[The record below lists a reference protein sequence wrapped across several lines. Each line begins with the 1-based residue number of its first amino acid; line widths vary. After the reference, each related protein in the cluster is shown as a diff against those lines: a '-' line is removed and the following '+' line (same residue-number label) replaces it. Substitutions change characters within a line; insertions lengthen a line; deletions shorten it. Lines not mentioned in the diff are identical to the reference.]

1 MPGVKYA
8 FITAYLKGQEAKL
21 LTSEHIDSLQ
31 AAPSMQDALATIRD
45 TDVGSYLEELP
56 VRAFDD
62 LDECLWRY
70 LAQRFAYIEWFK
82 LVPPDVLGILR
93 AYITKYDVFNIKAA
107 LESTLAGK
115 KAKMIPVGI
124 IHNNGLLDE
133 LSSAQNID
141 DITRVLVNCK
151 LGDYVPALEQHKTD
165 EAAKSKLLVQSRLDG
180 EYYRNLLNTA
190 RSAKD
195 GPLLL
200 QAFGLIIDL
209 ANLQIAWRAVIA
221 GIELHVAELTIAG
234 GYEITDR
241 SIKELLSVKMAEM
254 PARLENTQYSDMAKE
269 TLVSHDKTKSITVVD
284 EIIDKHKFRMLKE
297 MLAPRVLSPLA
308 MLWYLILKEVEIRN
322 LRLILKAIVDGVP
335 AQEVKDY
342 LVL

>member
-1 MPGVKYA
+1 VPGVKYA

-21 LTSEHIDSLQ
+21 VTSEHMDSLL
-31 AAPSMQDALATIRD
+31 AAPNIQDALAIIRE

-56 VRAFDD
+56 VRTFDD

-82 LVPPDVLGILR
+82 LVPRDVLGILR
-93 AYITKYDVFNIKAA
+93 AYITKYDVFNVKAA
-107 LESTLAGK
+107 LESIWAAK
-115 KAKMIPVGI
+115 KARMIPVGI

-141 DITRVLVNCK
+141 EIIQLLVKCK

-165 EAAKSKLLVQSRLDG
+165 EAAKSKLLVQARLDG
-180 EYYRNLLNTA
+180 EYYKNLLNTA
-190 RSAKD
+190 RCMRH

-221 GIELHVAELTIAG
+221 GIELHVAELAVAG
-234 GYEITDR
+234 GNEITDET
-241 SIKELLSVKMAEM
+241 IKGLLSLKMADM
-254 PARLENTQYSDMAKE
+254 PARLENTKYSDVAKE
-269 TLVSHDKTKSITVVD
+269 MLVNYDRTKSITAVD
-284 EIIDKHKFRMLKE
+284 EMIDKHKFRMLRE
-297 MLAPRVLSPLA
+297 MLSLRLLSPLVMA
-308 MLWYLILKEVEIRN
+308 WYLVLKEVEIRN
-322 LRLILKAIVDGVP
+322 LRLVLKAIADGVP
-335 AQEVKDY
+335 AQEMKTY

>member
-8 FITAYLKGQEAKL
+8 FITAYLKGQEARL

-141 DITRVLVNCK
+141 DITRILINCK
-151 LGDYVPALEQHKTD
+151 LGDYVPALEQDKTD

-254 PARLENTQYSDMAKE
+254 PARLENTQYADVAKE

-322 LRLILKAIVDGVP
+322 LRLVLKAIVDGVP